1 MTKDYATGVYVVTTA
16 MGDSFRAWGPDDT
29 RDFCYLHD
37 PVSGYAASGVT
48 EVRPLVV
55 LDPESDEDCDTFA
68 ERLTTMDNCQPWTRL
83 QVRTLLRALALKPAE
98 PTGLGAV
105 VRDHEGVV
113 WLRDGLR
120 ENQSR
125 PDAWWRAGGV
135 YDRRAWD
142 RISVTEVLSEGW
154 SE

>member
-1 MTKDYATGVYVVTTA
+1 MSRVEYIRGQTFHGRKGDIENRFHYGVDYVLLN
-16 MGDSFRAWGPDDT
+16 PDDAQGPALFSHN
-29 RDFCYLHD
+29 R
-37 PVSGYAASGVT
+37 AN
-48 EVRPLVV
+48 
-55 LDPESDEDCDTFA
+55 
-68 ERLTTMDNCQPWTRL
+68 LTSVQD
-83 QVRTLLRALALKPAE
+83 ADH
-98 PTGLGAV
+98 GGAPKIGQ
-105 VRDHEGVV
+105 GVV

-142 RISVTEVLSEGW
+142 RISVAEVLSEGW